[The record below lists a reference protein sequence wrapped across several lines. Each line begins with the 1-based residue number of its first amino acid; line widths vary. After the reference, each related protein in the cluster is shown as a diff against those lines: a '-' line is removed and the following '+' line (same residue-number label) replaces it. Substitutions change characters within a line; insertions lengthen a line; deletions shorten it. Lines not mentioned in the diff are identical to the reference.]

1 MVVCSGVEQY
11 YLIKRAVTNILLT
24 PIKYYTALNLYNCRK
39 YENSLSMTG
48 PPVHKARSFKGN
60 ASEDFAVEELVQIP
74 DLNPI
79 EHL

>member
-1 MVVCSGVEQY
+1 
-11 YLIKRAVTNILLT
+11 
-24 PIKYYTALNLYNCRK
+24 
-39 YENSLSMTG
+39 MTG

-79 EHL
+79 EHLWDELQLALSPYISKLQAHKLPCTALFCSRAVDVRIY